1 MQSGREPLDVED
13 FSVFGLHHSAC
24 RSPPKAAIRESQLL
38 SESHPSPSPAGP
50 TYRTNYPPKFHESI
64 QRFDT
69 RLISRQN
76 RRLFFEF
83 EQVPSFRS
91 SPLGAKEFSHIFN
104 KGIRIIQ
111 RGEVSSGFMFYGML
125 DHVNNLAN
133 TVSSLTFVKFQLAKF
148 LEVGFGRSV
157 YFKRLPWHQV
167 SGMSRIFPH

>member
-1 MQSGREPLDVED
+1 MWYWVRYAMQSGREPLDLED
-13 FSVFGLHHSAC
+13 FSVSGLHHSVR

-38 SESHPSPSPAGP
+38 SESQSGPSPAAGT

-76 RRLFFEF
+76 RRLSFEF

-111 RGEVSSGFMFYGML
+111 RGEVSSGFMFYGTL
-125 DHVNNLAN
+125 
-133 TVSSLTFVKFQLAKF
+133 
-148 LEVGFGRSV
+148 
-157 YFKRLPWHQV
+157 
-167 SGMSRIFPH
+167 